1 MNGWNPRQ
9 FRIDAVAAGVD
20 PIIVANAIRTAE
32 FITAIDAERPPVLTL
47 RHLSALTGAD
57 YMFMRGITMRSHRE
71 PYRLFRIRKRPAHDG
86 EKRFRV
92 IAVPEPGLMKIQRW
106 IAQRI
111 LARVRPH
118 YASVAF
124 SKGDKL
130 VEAARP
136 HCGARWLVKLDV
148 RNFFESINETAVYRV
163 FRSLGYQPLV
173 SMEMARLCTRLGTVS
188 NYRLRP
194 RWLSTKSRPTIEP
207 YRTHRMGHLPQGAPT
222 SPMLANLAVRLF
234 DKAVQEIADA
244 YGLTFTRYAD
254 DIALS
259 SKDQSFGRDRCASV
273 IGKIYAAMGEFGL
286 SPNATKTRI
295 ASPGARKV
303 VLGLLVNGADPRL
316 PRDFR
321 ANMRR
326 HLHYLASPE
335 ANIAAHAASRGF
347 ASITG
352 MKNHVFGL
360 AMFARQIE
368 RAYGEDCLARLK
380 AVPWPR

>member
-1 MNGWNPRQ
+1 MTRWNPQQ
-9 FRIDAVAAGVD
+9 FKRDAERAGLD
-20 PIIVANAIRTAE
+20 PAVTANAIRTARLV
-32 FITAIDAERPPVLTL
+32 TSVDPDLPPVLTL
-47 RHLSALTGAD
+47 RHLAALTRSD
-57 YMFMRGITMRSHRE
+57 YLMMRGIAMRSQNEH
-71 PYRLFRIRKRPAHDG
+71 YRLFRIRKKPAHDG

-92 IAVPEPGLMKIQRW
+92 IAVPEPGLMRAQRW

-111 LARVRPH
+111 LARIRPH
-118 YASVAF
+118 GASVAF

-136 HCGARWLVKLDV
+136 HCGARWLIKLDV
-148 RNFFESINETAVYRV
+148 SNFFESINETAVYRV

-173 SMEMARLCTRLGTVS
+173 CMEMARLCTRLGTTTH
-188 NYRLRP
+188 YRSRP
-194 RWLSTKSRPTIEP
+194 RWLLTRERSTIEV
-207 YRTHRMGHLPQGAPT
+207 YSRRRMGHLPQGAPT

-234 DKAVQEIADA
+234 DEAIQELADA
-244 YGLTFTRYAD
+244 NDLAFTRYAD

-259 SKDQSFGRDRCASV
+259 SQDAKFGRDRCAAV
-273 IGKIYAAMGEFGL
+273 IGKVYAKMGEFGL
-286 SPNATKTRI
+286 SPNATKTRV

-303 VLGLLVNGADPRL
+303 VLGLLVDGDEPRL

-326 HLHYLASPE
+326 HLHYLCVPGAD
-335 ANIAAHAASRGF
+335 IAVHAAARGF
-347 ASITG
+347 DSISG

-368 RAYGEDCLARLK
+368 RDYGDECLSKLN
-380 AVPWPR
+380 AVAWPR